1 MVVGG
6 ECAKKAI
13 CIHCHI
19 VPSNGLSRATQRREL
34 PSPLPVV
41 ESEINGC
48 QIHLMKEAF
57 CRFGFSGLSQGA
69 HPDRL
74 SLREKILQGLE
85 VSV

>member
-1 MVVGG
+1 MNK
-6 ECAKKAI
+6 ERDMYILPHCAQEW
-13 CIHCHI
+13 
-19 VPSNGLSRATQRREL
+19 SELGNSRRREL
-34 PSPLPVV
+34 PNPLPAA

-48 QIHLMKEAF
+48 QTHLMQKAF

-74 SLREKILQGLE
+74 SLREKILQSLE

>member
-6 ECAKKAI
+6 DCTRKEI
-13 CIHCHI
+13 CVHCHI
-19 VPSNGLSRATQRREL
+19 VPRNGLSWATQRREL
-34 PSPLPVV
+34 PNPLPVV

-48 QIHLMKEAF
+48 QIHLMKKAF
-57 CRFGFSGLSQGA
+57 SRFGFSGLSQGA